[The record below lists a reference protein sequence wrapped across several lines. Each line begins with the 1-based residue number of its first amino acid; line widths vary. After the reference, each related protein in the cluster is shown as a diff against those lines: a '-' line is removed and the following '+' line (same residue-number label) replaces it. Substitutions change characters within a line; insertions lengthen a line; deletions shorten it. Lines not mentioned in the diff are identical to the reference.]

1 MASARRTNGPAC
13 PGRYVADIFCA
24 DQTIT
29 RIERDIAPRPGVE
42 LVDAPNY
49 RGTLSV
55 KTQTMNVDYNPFEAM
70 ATEGRPRIVTVRG
83 PVAVRDGSCGS
94 RPDRGRFL
102 PRKPSHV

>member
-1 MASARRTNGPAC
+1 MVVDGKRPRTNGPAC
-13 PGRYVADIFCA
+13 PGRYVALIFCA

-70 ATEGRPRIVTVRG
+70 ATEGRPRI
-83 PVAVRDGSCGS
+83 S
-94 RPDRGRFL
+94 RYAGQLPCATGVVGAGRY
-102 PRKPSHV
+102 RC